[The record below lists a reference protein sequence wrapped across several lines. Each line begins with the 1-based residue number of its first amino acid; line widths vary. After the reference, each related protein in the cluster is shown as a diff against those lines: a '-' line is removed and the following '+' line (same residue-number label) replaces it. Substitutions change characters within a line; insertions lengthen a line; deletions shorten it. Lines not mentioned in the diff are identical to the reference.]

1 MNCAVCSFDNTPAP
15 GGQAPTH
22 CEGCGTRIGGGDK
35 PFPGIRVDPDG
46 HPEHDRT
53 DPVIVDD
60 ELRDQF
66 PHSDVDDV
74 LVIIKATYHWG
85 RGIGMEP
92 DGYMTDERVTVQKTD
107 EPCKQ
112 CGNDEIRASYSQDGA
127 GIAGAYTATCT
138 RCDFVRTKENW
149 A

>member
-1 MNCAVCSFDNTPAP
+1 VEVS
-15 GGQAPTH
+15 
-22 CEGCGTRIGGGDK
+22 EGDAQ
-35 PFPGIRVDPDG
+35 
-46 HPEHDRT
+46 
-53 DPVIVDD
+53 VDD
-60 ELRDQF
+60 ELRNQF
-66 PHSDVDDV
+66 PHSEVDDV

-92 DGYMTDERVTVQKTD
+92 DGYMTDERVTVEETE
-107 EPCKQ
+107 EPCEQ

-138 RCDFVRTKENW
+138 RCDYVRTKEHW